1 MVAFAL
7 ALSLVLAACAPDEP
21 EAMIEGLDMSAAIQ
35 VGHSFEMTLPV
46 QQGTTVEL
54 VSVPDGVAATVGAS
68 NDGQT
73 VSIGLDVA
81 PDAAIGSYEL
91 LLRAKQGPTEAEL
104 EWPFDV
110 VPVADGSTDDNLD
123 GAGQLRLDIVNAL
136 AASDEETLMN
146 LLPETAWESF
156 GRDLVASFAAG
167 SLPTCEQLS
176 ETRAWCLVFENEGSR
191 VLELTMDHDDRGWN
205 VTSASLESTN

>member
-1 MVAFAL
+1 
-7 ALSLVLAACAPDEP
+7 
-21 EAMIEGLDMSAAIQ
+21 MSAAIQ

-46 QQGTTVEL
+46 QEGTTVEL
-54 VSVPDGVAATVGAS
+54 ASVPEGVDATVGATS
-68 NDGQT
+68 DGQSVT
-73 VSIGLDVA
+73 IGVDVA

-110 VPVADGSTDDNLD
+110 VPVADGLTDDNLD
-123 GAGQLRLDIVNAL
+123 GAAQLRLDIVNAL
-136 AASDEETLMN
+136 TASDEATLES
-146 LLPETAWESF
+146 LLPETAWGSF
-156 GRDLVASFAAG
+156 GGDLVASFAPG

-176 ETRAWCLVFENEGSR
+176 ETRAWCLVFEDEGSR
-191 VLELTMDHDDRGWN
+191 VLELTMDLADTGWN